1 MTFDCYLKSFRPY
14 INHFLKVVLLS
25 EIQGQ
30 KGSEVLMDKHWRK
43 RIINQQRVKRGLLVP
58 DVEKR
63 LFANRTILNMRKQN
77 IRAFWMNVPP

>member
-1 MTFDCYLKSFRPY
+1 MTFDYYLKNFRPY

-30 KGSEVLMDKHWRK
+30 KGSEVPMGKHWRK
-43 RIINQQRVKRGLLVP
+43 RTISQQRVKQGLLVP
-58 DVEKR
+58 DVENI

-77 IRAFWMNVPP
+77 IRAFWMNIPP